1 MDVIREDVM
10 CIFANKVQEKRKHLL
25 SKRHSSVFEKMVY
38 EVCSAILLFIQDGI
52 KPTTKTSYL
61 LKIAQMLQIKC
72 NTVETL
78 HNCSHHS
85 RAQSLYRE
93 YHICEMNALDFY
105 VYKHNSL
112 LNLMRML

>member
-1 MDVIREDVM
+1 
-10 CIFANKVQEKRKHLL
+10 
-25 SKRHSSVFEKMVY
+25 
-38 EVCSAILLFIQDGI
+38 
-52 KPTTKTSYL
+52 
-61 LKIAQMLQIKC
+61 MLQIKC